1 MTFEP
6 SFVTAADPQF
16 LRYFYRTYYEAG
28 AQEVGIAD
36 SMGVAKPSTIRYLT
50 RLVRESVPV
59 PVGIHAHHDFG
70 MSVGLSLA
78 ALEEGAQ
85 RAAVGVMGLGERA
98 AGGTP
103 LEEIVPALEGLY
115 GIDTEQLAT
124 WWGSSIGSR
133 ASLYMPP
140 SRWWERTSSPRSWR
154 ST

>member
-16 LRYFYRTYYEAG
+16 LRYFYRTSYEAG

-70 MSVGLSLA
+70 MSVALSLA
-78 ALEEGAQ
+78 ALVEMVNQWAI
-85 RAAVGVMGLGERA
+85 AHK
-98 AGGTP
+98 
-103 LEEIVPALEGLY
+103 
-115 GIDTEQLAT
+115 
-124 WWGSSIGSR
+124 
-133 ASLYMPP
+133 
-140 SRWWERTSSPRSWR
+140 RTVSDETFADMVRSV
-154 ST
+154 